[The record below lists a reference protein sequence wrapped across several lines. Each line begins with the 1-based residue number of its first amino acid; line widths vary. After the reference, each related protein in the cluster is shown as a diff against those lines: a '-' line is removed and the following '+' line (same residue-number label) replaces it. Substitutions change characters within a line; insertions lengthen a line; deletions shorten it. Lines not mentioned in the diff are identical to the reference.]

1 MIRRAVRVVRTA
13 TQLLRQGNQEL
24 IGVDL
29 FQPARRLRLRL
40 RVRIV
45 ASLRLFS
52 RLVDCNSQ
60 LFRYGG
66 RALGGECVRR
76 AHV

>member
-1 MIRRAVRVVRTA
+1 MIRRAVRVVRTV

-60 LFRYGG
+60 LFRYAAG
-66 RALGGECVRR
+66 L
-76 AHV
+76 

>member
-1 MIRRAVRVVRTA
+1 MIRRAVRDVRTV

-52 RLVDCNSQ
+52 RLVDCNNRYSG
-60 LFRYGG
+60 YGG
-66 RALGGECVRR
+66 RACGGQCMRR